1 MLQKHL
7 GRRLEP
13 LSHVLEQAA
22 HPVAMP
28 ASLEDARIGK
38 KVTEFPVFVQKR
50 LVLLYLVGLQ
60 CGIHRPEG
68 QRDLVH
74 LTSDGFWLPVLE
86 RFLQGILEKYH
97 SEKRK
102 IGSAGFE
109 SITTRAERS
118 GLRLPSTQRSTSA
131 GVEVPHLEAPAH

>member
-1 MLQKHL
+1 M
-7 GRRLEP
+7 
-13 LSHVLEQAA
+13 
-22 HPVAMP
+22 
-28 ASLEDARIGK
+28 
-38 KVTEFPVFVQKR
+38 QKR

-118 GLRLPSTQRSTSA
+118 GLRLPSTQRSTIA
-131 GVEVPHLEAPAH
+131 AVEVPHLEAPAH